1 MRVGQ
6 VLRLSLSDFYGNS
19 WRLLP
24 VNALLGLVLV
34 AVAFATIAVHAAIVL
49 VVLAGP
55 VAAALVH
62 CAVLLVR
69 DGSVTLADAREG
81 LRLHWKRGLALGAGG
96 AALLGLAVLAIVF
109 YSRTSLLWP
118 LAFCTVYVL
127 ILLGIYQIVLW
138 TLAIAEP
145 GRPLLATAREA
156 ARLVLRRPGTTL
168 LLGLAL
174 LLVNAAGVAAAVM
187 PFLTLTIAYTFIAAA
202 HFALPRPI
210 PEGSR

>member
-6 VLRLSLSDFYGNS
+6 VLRLSLSDFYDNS

-24 VNALLGLVLV
+24 VNALLGLVLA
-34 AVAFATIAVHAAIVL
+34 AVAFATLAVHAAIVL

-55 VAAALVH
+55 IAAALVH

-81 LRLHWKRGLALGAGG
+81 LRLHWRRGLALGAMG

-109 YSRTSLLWP
+109 YSSTSLLWP

-156 ARLVLRRPGTTL
+156 TRLVLRRPGTTL

-174 LLVNAAGVAAAVM
+174 LLVNAAGVAAAVL